1 MKDPHAQREADKY
14 DNPVPSRELITSFLE
29 EADKPLT
36 HPQLCAAMQL
46 FDEDRIEAM
55 RRRLIAMTRD
65 GQLICD
71 KQQRYRPISAI
82 PTIDGKVIGHRDG
95 YGFVQPEDGSPD
107 LYLHAREMNKVF
119 DGDLVRVM
127 VSGVDHKGRREA
139 RIIQVLEHKT
149 VEVVGRYY
157 AEGNGGF
164 VVPDSRRMSQE
175 IGIPIG
181 AAGGAQ
187 SGQYVVVEIER
198 QPTRREKASGR
209 VTKILGDHLAPGMEI
224 EVALHTHDI
233 PNEWPEPLLKE
244 VAGFTEEVAEE
255 AKQHRVDLRHLP
267 LVTIDG
273 EDAKDFDDAVYCEK
287 KKSGGWRLIVAIA
300 DVSNY
305 VTIKTELDREA
316 QNRATSVYFPGHV
329 VPMLPEVLSNGL
341 CSLKPNVD
349 RLAMVCEMSISA
361 TGRMSRYKFYE
372 AVIRSH
378 ARLTYNRVAAL
389 IDKPASKEAEHFK
402 AEFPGIV
409 PYISELHALYQQLVA
424 CREERGAI
432 DFDTTE
438 TRIVFSP
445 DRKIETIVPVVRND
459 AHRVIEECM
468 LCANVAAARFL
479 RKHSL
484 QGLYRVHEGPKEQ
497 KLINLKEFLFERGL
511 MLEGGMKPTPGDYL
525 QLAQA
530 IEERPDRHLIQTMM
544 LRSLSQAVYQP
555 DNQGHFGLSYPEY
568 THFTSPIRRYP
579 DLLVHRAI
587 RSIVRSE
594 NVEHLESTNV
604 QRVESAQPIKRDAI
618 YPYDMAALLALGE
631 QCSMAERR
639 ADDASRDVMAF
650 LKCEYM
656 QEHVGEVFP
665 GVITAVT
672 GFGLFVELND
682 VYVEGLIHI
691 SNLSREYFEFDQAR
705 HMLIGER
712 SGTAYAL
719 GDSVEVRVVRV
730 DLDERKIDLEL
741 VDHKRSTKVRRSKK
755 KANINE
761 SLGPKKKGRGRSG
774 AAKRRPSSDSDVS
787 PKKKSK
793 KKSGTKKNAKKSKR
807 ASSSAAKKSRKKK

>member
-1 MKDPHAQREADKY
+1 MKDPFGQREADKY
-14 DNPVPSRELITSFLE
+14 ENPVPSRELITSFLE
-29 EADKPLT
+29 EAGKALT
-36 HPQLCAAMQL
+36 HSQLCSAMQI
-46 FDEDRIEAM
+46 FDDERIEAM
-55 RRRLIAMTRD
+55 RRRLIAMSRD
-65 GQLICD
+65 GQLITD
-71 KQQRYRPISAI
+71 KQQRYKPISAI
-82 PTIDGKVIGHRDG
+82 PTIDGRVIGHRDG
-95 YGFVQPEDGSPD
+95 YGFVQPDDKSPD
-107 LYLHAREMNKVF
+107 LYLNAREMNKVF

-127 VSGVDHKGRREA
+127 VSGIDHKGRREA

-149 VEVVGRYY
+149 VQLVGRYY
-157 AEGNGGF
+157 AEGKGGF

-175 IGIPIG
+175 VSVSPE
-181 AAGGAQ
+181 ADGGAS

-198 QPTRREKASGR
+198 QPSRREKASGR
-209 VTKILGDHLAPGMEI
+209 VIKILGDHLAPGMEI
-224 EVALHTHDI
+224 DVALHTYDVPH
-233 PNEWPEPLLKE
+233 EWPEGVLSE
-244 VAGFTEEVAEE
+244 VAHFTESVAEE
-255 AKQHRVDLRHLP
+255 DKTLRVDLRALP

-273 EDAKDFDDAVYCEK
+273 EDAKDFDDAVYCER

-300 DVSNY
+300 DVSHY
-305 VTIKTELDREA
+305 VKLRTELDKEA

-341 CSLKPNVD
+341 CSLNPNVD

-361 TGRMSRYKFYE
+361 SGRMSRFKFYE

-389 IDKPASKEAEHFK
+389 IEAPESKEAQHFK
-402 AEFPGIV
+402 AEFPTIV
-409 PYISELHALYQQLVA
+409 PYVQELHRLYQQLVS

-445 DRKIETIVPVVRND
+445 DRKIETIVPVIRND

-479 RKHSL
+479 RKHQL
-484 QGLYRVHEGPKEQ
+484 EGLYRVHEGPKEQ
-497 KLINLKEFLFERGL
+497 KLINLKEFLFERSL

-525 QLAQA
+525 QLAQD

-555 DNQGHFGLSYPEY
+555 DNQGHFGLAYPEY

-587 RSIVRSE
+587 RSVLRSE
-594 NVEHLESTNV
+594 KKEHKESSNV
-604 QRVESAQPIKRDAI
+604 QRVPEAQILPREAI

-639 ADDASRDVMAF
+639 ADEASRDVMAF

-665 GVITAVT
+665 GIVSAVT
-672 GFGLFVELND
+672 GFGLFVELTD
-682 VYVEGLIHI
+682 VYVEGLIHV
-691 SNLSREYFEFDQAR
+691 SNLTKEYFEFDQSR

-712 SGTAYAL
+712 SGTTYAL
-719 GDSVEVRVVRV
+719 GDAVDVRIVRV

-741 VDHKRSTKVRRSKK
+741 VDHRQSVKTRRSKK
-755 KANINE
+755 KANLNE
-761 SLGPKKKGRGRSG
+761 SLGPKKKGRGKSG
-774 AAKRRPSSDSDVS
+774 AKHRPTRESDAS
-787 PKKKSK
+787 PKKK
-793 KKSGTKKNAKKSKR
+793 KSAKKSKR
-807 ASSSAAKKSRKKK
+807 ASVKTTSKARKKK

>member
-1 MKDPHAQREADKY
+1 LKDPFSQREADKY
-14 DNPVPSRELITSFLE
+14 ENPVPSRELITSFLE
-29 EADKPLT
+29 EANKALT
-36 HPQLCAAMQL
+36 HSQICAAMQI
-46 FDEDRIEAM
+46 FDDERIEAM
-55 RRRLIAMTRD
+55 RRRLIAMARD
-65 GQLICD
+65 GQLISD
-71 KQQRYRPISAI
+71 KQQRYRPISVI
-82 PTIDGKVIGHRDG
+82 PTIDGRVIGHRDG
-95 YGFVQPEDGSPD
+95 YGFVQPDDKSAD

-119 DGDLVRVM
+119 DGDQVRVM

-149 VEVVGRYY
+149 VQLVGRYY

-175 IGIPIG
+175 VAVPPDGE
-181 AAGGAQ
+181 GGAS

-198 QPTRREKASGR
+198 QPSRREKASGR
-209 VTKILGDHLAPGMEI
+209 VVKVLGDHLAPGMEI
-224 EVALHTHDI
+224 DVALHTYDVPHQ
-233 PNEWPEPLLKE
+233 WPEGVLSE
-244 VAGFTEEVAEE
+244 VAHFTESVAESD
-255 AKQHRVDLRHLP
+255 KVNRVDLRDLP

-305 VTIKTELDREA
+305 VKLRTELDKEA

-341 CSLKPNVD
+341 CSLNPQVD

-361 TGRMSRYKFYE
+361 SGRMSRYKFYE

-389 IDKPASKEAEHFK
+389 LEKPRSKEAQHFK
-402 AEFPGIV
+402 AEFPAIV
-409 PYISELHALYQQLVA
+409 PHVQELYRLYQQLIT
-424 CREERGAI
+424 CREERGAM

-459 AHRVIEECM
+459 AHRIIEECM

-479 RKHSL
+479 RKHQL
-484 QGLYRVHEGPKEQ
+484 EGLYRVHEGPKEQ
-497 KLINLKEFLFERGL
+497 KLINLKEFLFERSL

-525 QLAQA
+525 ELAKQ
-530 IEERPDRHLIQTMM
+530 IEDRPDKHLIQTMM

-555 DNQGHFGLSYPEY
+555 DNQGHFGLAYPEY

-587 RSIVRSE
+587 RSVIRSE
-594 NVEHLESTNV
+594 QPEYKDSSNV
-604 QRVESAQPIKRDAI
+604 QRVPGAKSLTRGEI

-656 QEHVGEVFP
+656 QDHVGEVFP
-665 GVITAVT
+665 GVVSAVT
-672 GFGLFVELND
+672 GFGLFVELTD

-691 SNLSREYFEFDQAR
+691 SNLTKEYFEFDQSR

-712 SGTAYAL
+712 SGTTYAL
-719 GDSVEVRVVRV
+719 GDGVEVRIVRV

-741 VDHKRSTKVRRSKK
+741 VDHKTSVRSRRSKK
-755 KANINE
+755 KPGLGE
-761 SLGPKKKGRGRSG
+761 SLGPKKKGRGKSG
-774 AAKRRPSSDSDVS
+774 AKRRSSADSDRS

-793 KKSGTKKNAKKSKR
+793 KKSKR
-807 ASSSAAKKSRKKK
+807 ASAKTTSKARKKK

>member
-1 MKDPHAQREADKY
+1 MKDPYSQREADKY
-14 DNPVPSRELITSFLE
+14 ENPVPSRELITSFLE
-29 EADKPLT
+29 EAKKALT
-36 HPQLCAAMQL
+36 HAQLCAAMQL
-46 FDEDRIEAM
+46 FDDERIEAM
-55 RRRLIAMTRD
+55 RRRLIAMARD
-65 GQLICD
+65 GQLITD
-71 KQQRYRPISAI
+71 KQQRYKPISAI
-82 PTIDGKVIGHRDG
+82 PTIDGRVIGHRDG
-95 YGFVQPEDGSPD
+95 YGFVQPQDGSPD

-119 DGDLVRVM
+119 DGDVVRAM
-127 VSGVDHKGRREA
+127 VSGIDHKGRREA
-139 RIIQVLEHKT
+139 RIIQVLERKT
-149 VEVVGRYY
+149 LELVGRYY
-157 AEGNGGF
+157 PEGRGGF

-175 IGIPIG
+175 IFIPEG
-181 AAGGAQ
+181 AEGEAK

-198 QPTRREKASGR
+198 QPSRKEKAAGR
-209 VTKILGDHLAPGMEI
+209 VLKVLGDHLAPGMEI
-224 EVALHTHDI
+224 EVALHTYDVPHQ
-233 PNEWPEPLLKE
+233 WPETLLSE
-244 VAGFTEEVAEE
+244 VAHFTDQVAEND
-255 AKQHRVDLRHLP
+255 KLHRVDLRKLP

-305 VTIKTELDREA
+305 VKINTELDKEA

-341 CSLKPNVD
+341 CSLNPNVD

-361 TGRMSRYKFYE
+361 SGKLTRYKFYE

-389 IDKPASKEAEHFK
+389 IEKPRSKEAQHFK
-402 AEFPGIV
+402 AEFPEIV
-409 PYISELHALYQQLVA
+409 PYVQELYALYHQLVA
-424 CREERGAI
+424 RREERGAM
-432 DFDTTE
+432 DFDTVE

-459 AHRVIEECM
+459 AHRIIEECM

-479 RKHSL
+479 RKHNL
-484 QGLYRVHEGPKEQ
+484 EGLYRVHEGPKEQ
-497 KLINLKEFLFERGL
+497 KLINLKEFLFERSL
-511 MLEGGMKPTPGDYL
+511 VLEGGMKPTPGDYL
-525 QLAQA
+525 QLAQQ
-530 IEERPDRHLIQTMM
+530 IEGRPDKHLIQTMM
-544 LRSLSQAVYQP
+544 LRSLSQAAYQP
-555 DNQGHFGLSYPEY
+555 DNQGHFGLAFPEY

-587 RSIVRSE
+587 RSVIRSE
-594 NVEHLESTNV
+594 QSEYHESTNV
-604 QRVESAQPIKRDAI
+604 QRVDSAAPLRRERI
-618 YPYDMAALLALGE
+618 YPYDMASLLALGE

-665 GVITAVT
+665 GVISAVT
-672 GFGLFVELND
+672 GFGLFVELTD
-682 VYVEGLIHI
+682 VFVEGLIHV
-691 SNLSREYFEFDQAR
+691 SNLTKEYFEFDQAR

-719 GDSVEVRVVRV
+719 GDSVDVRIVRV

-741 VDHKRSTKVRRSKK
+741 VDHKNSVRVRKSKK
-755 KANINE
+755 KANLNE
-761 SLGPKKKGRGRSG
+761 SLGPKKNGRGKG
-774 AAKRRPSSDSDVS
+774 GPKRRSSKASDAS
-787 PKKKSK
+787 PKAKKPKKHRKGSSTKAKSK
-793 KKSGTKKNAKKSKR
+793 TQ
-807 ASSSAAKKSRKKK
+807 KKK